1 MASVEAC
8 TRSHH
13 TRGNESMPLYP
24 GNQLSDENMVG
35 HAGLYGSQPEVV
47 VAASRAWN
55 DSACLDR
62 LFVFGR
68 ALVAWA
74 GHFEAPAVIALA
86 AASVTRDS
94 LHRLLAKIAAECD
107 ERAPPAH
114 NKKRNGITAEDESL
128 LRKLENYAA
137 VLEHLSE
144 FVCGT
149 KQWFPVCTLKEA
161 EWDYEIAPPDIS
173 TEDFVLHFVEKAVQ
187 HAKKQ
192 AAGDLTQ
199 VMHQRLAELA
209 SMAVR
214 WLIDAMKLPYDQKGA
229 GGLDLAGVENAVRAR
244 PDNEHATAIHGKMRA
259 ALDELAALAEAPDA
273 GMSSVQQWTDCTER
287 LVACWGDWAGTC
299 AKLATTKRETRQAK
313 KELLRR
319 HVACIKQYADLMSGN
334 EAQLKFIVTVLCL
347 NLIGG
352 EITEV
357 LVKLD
362 AECAK
367 REAEPS
373 EEVTAMVRVFSR
385 LVVDDAVERKWRS
398 QLVGQAKRAGVAIRT
413 ITKEDCGQEQ
423 QWKQG
428 DKRSLLLSAG
438 VLTGDNNRTP
448 AKQFE
453 SLFYAMQQA
462 GLAVQIPWGF
472 LDGKKLARKHSGKK
486 LHAGEQWR
494 VNPLGA
500 VLADMPNQSKAATAK
515 GGHSSARKRA
525 TKKTSTK
532 RTKKKTRGA

>member
-1 MASVEAC
+1 
-8 TRSHH
+8 
-13 TRGNESMPLYP
+13 MPRNP
-24 GNQLSDENMVG
+24 SNQLSDANIVG
-35 HAGLYGSQPEVV
+35 HAGLYGPQPDGV
-47 VAASRAWN
+47 VAASRAWKGR
-55 DSACLDR
+55 CLDR
-62 LFVFGR
+62 LFDLGR
-68 ALVAWA
+68 ALEAWA
-74 GHFEAPAVIALA
+74 RYFETPAVIALG

-94 LHRLLAKIAAECD
+94 LHRLLARIAAECG
-107 ERAPPAH
+107 ELE
-114 NKKRNGITAEDESL
+114 TASPRSTHEGEADDAAVV
-128 LRKLENYAA
+128 RKLENYAA

-149 KQWFPVCTLKEA
+149 KQWFPAGRLEADDEQA
-161 EWDYEIAPPDIS
+161 EWDYEIEPPDIE
-173 TEDFVLHFVEKAVQ
+173 TEAFVLRFVEKAVR
-187 HAKKQ
+187 HAEKE

-214 WLIDAMKLPYDQKGA
+214 RLIDAMKLPYDQKGA

-244 PDNEHATAIHGKMRA
+244 LDNEHATAIHTEMRA
-259 ALDELAALAEAPDA
+259 AIDELAALAEAPDP
-273 GMSSVQQWTDCTER
+273 GMSSVQQWSACTER
-287 LVACWGDWAGTC
+287 LVACWSDWAGTC

-334 EAQLKFIVTVLCL
+334 EAQFRFIMTVLCL

-352 EITEV
+352 EITEL

-362 AECAK
+362 PECAK
-367 REAEPS
+367 RETHPS
-373 EEVTAMVRVFSR
+373 EEVAAMVREFSR

-398 QLVGQAKRAGVAIRT
+398 QLGGHARGAGVAIQT
-413 ITKEDCGQEQ
+413 ITEEDCGQEQ

-472 LDGKKLARKHSGKK
+472 LDGKKLARKHIGKK

-500 VLADMPNQSKAATAK
+500 VLADMPSKSKEAAEK
-515 GGHSSARKRA
+515 GGHSSVRRRA

>member
-1 MASVEAC
+1 
-8 TRSHH
+8 
-13 TRGNESMPLYP
+13 MPRYP
-24 GNQLSDENMVG
+24 DNQLSHENMVR
-35 HAGLYGSQPEVV
+35 HAGLYGPQAEDV
-47 VAASRAWN
+47 VAASRAWK
-55 DSACLDR
+55 ARYLDR
-62 LFVFGR
+62 LFDLGR
-68 ALVAWA
+68 ALEAWA
-74 GHFEAPAVIALA
+74 RYFETPAVVALG

-94 LHRLLAKIAAECD
+94 LHRLLARIAAECG
-107 ERAPPAH
+107 ELEPASPSSTH
-114 NKKRNGITAEDESL
+114 NGDAAEAEL

-149 KQWFPVCTLKEA
+149 KQWFPAGRLEDDEEQT
-161 EWDYEIAPPDIS
+161 EWDYEIEPPDIE
-173 TEDFVLHFVEKAVQ
+173 TKAFVLRFVEKAVR
-187 HAKKQ
+187 HAEKE

-209 SMAVR
+209 SIAVR
-214 WLIDAMKLPYDQKGA
+214 RLIDAMKLPYHQKGA
-229 GGLDLAGVENAVRAR
+229 GGLDLAGVGNAVRAQQL
-244 PDNEHATAIHGKMRA
+244 NKKATAIHAEMCA
-259 ALDELAALAEAPDA
+259 VLDELNVLAEAPDP
-273 GMSSVQQWTDCTER
+273 GVSSVQQWSACTER
-287 LVACWGDWAGTC
+287 LVTCWRDWAGTC

-334 EAQLKFIVTVLCL
+334 EAQLRFIMTVLCL

-352 EITEV
+352 EITEL

-362 AECAK
+362 PECAK
-367 REAEPS
+367 REAQPS
-373 EEVTAMVRVFSR
+373 EEVAAMVKEFSR
-385 LVVDDAVERKWRS
+385 LVVDDAVKRKWRS
-398 QLVGQAKRAGVAIRT
+398 QLEGHARGAGEAIRT
-413 ITKEDCGQEQ
+413 ITEEDCGQEQ
-423 QWKQG
+423 RWKQG

-472 LDGKKLARKHSGKK
+472 LEGKKLARKHIGNK

-494 VNPLGA
+494 VNPLGG
-500 VLADMPNQSKAATAK
+500 VLADMPSKTKEAAAK
-515 GGHSSARKRA
+515 GGQSSARKLV
-525 TKKTSTK
+525 TKKASAK